1 MARYEVRLYNK
12 TDHNP
17 NKFVMVDRIAIDAAD
32 DTEALSKI
40 HGVQIPSWDD
50 SDWAILFSE
59 DGRTLWHLKR
69 QR

>member
-1 MARYEVRLYNK
+1 
-12 TDHNP
+12 
-17 NKFVMVDRIAIDAAD
+17 MVDRIAIDAAD